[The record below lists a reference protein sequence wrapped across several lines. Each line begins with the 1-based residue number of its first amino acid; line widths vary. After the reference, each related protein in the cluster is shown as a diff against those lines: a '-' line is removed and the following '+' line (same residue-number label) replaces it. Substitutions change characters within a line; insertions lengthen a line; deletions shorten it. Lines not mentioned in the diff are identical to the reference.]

1 MLKWSLAI
9 AATLAI
15 GNAAWAAENQRPN
28 VLFMIVDDLNG
39 WIGCLDPR
47 LGAQTPQID
56 RLASRGT
63 LFGNA
68 HCAAPVCNPS
78 RTALLT
84 GLRPSTTGIY
94 DNLQAGS
101 PPDHPV
107 MRAVLLPRYFKDHG
121 YVVMGVGKVP
131 GHSTGRYRWDES
143 FDPPER
149 TAPAKLPLSNPGKF
163 DWGDWPDT
171 REKMSDW
178 QLAGWVSAELG
189 KRHAVPFFLMAGF
202 VKPHLPWFVPR
213 EYFDRVPVGT
223 VTPPPLRLDER
234 EGILT
239 GKKNREGRAASE
251 LRSKRREAFAAYLA
265 ACAFA
270 DDCVGRVMAA
280 LDAGPNRDNTVVV
293 LCGDNGFQMGEKNT
307 WGKGQLW
314 EQSTHV
320 PLILAGPGI
329 AAEQRCGQPVSLLD
343 LYPTLVE
350 MCGLP
355 VAKTLEGASLVP
367 LLRNPNAAW
376 EHVAIT
382 TRGYKNHAVRTE
394 RWRYIRYADGI
405 EELYDHATDPQEWK
419 NLASDAK
426 YEAVK
431 ADLRHRLPDHDAPRN
446 PNENKK
452 SSSD

>member
-1 MLKWSLAI
+1 
-9 AATLAI
+9 
-15 GNAAWAAENQRPN
+15 
-28 VLFMIVDDLNG
+28 
-39 WIGCLDPR
+39 
-47 LGAQTPQID
+47 
-56 RLASRGT
+56 
-63 LFGNA
+63 
-68 HCAAPVCNPS
+68 
-78 RTALLT
+78 
-84 GLRPSTTGIY
+84 
-94 DNLQAGS
+94 
-101 PPDHPV
+101 
-107 MRAVLLPRYFKDHG
+107 
-121 YVVMGVGKVP
+121 
-131 GHSTGRYRWDES
+131 
-143 FDPPER
+143 
-149 TAPAKLPLSNPGKF
+149 
-163 DWGDWPDT
+163 
-171 REKMSDW
+171 
-178 QLAGWVSAELG
+178 
-189 KRHAVPFFLMAGF
+189 MAGF

-234 EGILT
+234 EGIVT

-355 VAKTLEGASLVP
+355 VAKTLEGVSLVP